1 VQSRA
6 IEEQSHLSRTS
17 SSSSDEATRR
27 RAVHGVPKASQG
39 LQKLKLDLLELEDY
53 IPWNAVAT
61 NWANRRTVWARR
73 LRECPDTS
81 GVIKHLL
88 QLEQHVNLLT
98 PPRL

>member
-1 VQSRA
+1 MHAQ
-6 IEEQSHLSRTS
+6 
-17 SSSSDEATRR
+17 
-27 RAVHGVPKASQG
+27 
-39 LQKLKLDLLELEDY
+39 DY

-88 QLEQHVNLLT
+88 QLE
-98 PPRL
+98 PPRLAATKGGGTRVLQLELSLSAAG